1 MLQNSDPLKKRLKFQ
16 FWMPQRR
23 NWQFWASGIG
33 RQFSTTS
40 KDSHEEE
47 MFFFGLV
54 RTFSKNWCKM
64 KPLHLLWGSRTES
77 RNELNQTSNFI
88 LHTPHLSPNLT
99 KLFCYNVSFSLLS
112 TQVGRTLYAL
122 DLELLESIDPLH
134 TVLFSSSS
142 SSFLSFFLFLVLFIF
157 VLVLFNIW
165 LMAVLLEGR
174 VFCLKIV
181 CVKAFSM
188 HGPRNGNRWA
198 KSDGEVKKKKM
209 NE

>member
-33 RQFSTTS
+33 KQFSTTS

-47 MFFFGLV
+47 MFFFFGLV

-77 RNELNQTSNFI
+77 RNELNQTSYFI

-99 KLFCYNVSFSLLS
+99 TLFCYNVSFSLSS
-112 TQVGRTLYAL
+112 TQYTGWSHIIRAWLGIVGKHRPIAYGT
-122 DLELLESIDPLH
+122 
-134 TVLFSSSS
+134 F
-142 SSFLSFFLFLVLFIF
+142 FFLF
-157 VLVLFNIW
+157 
-165 LMAVLLEGR
+165 
-174 VFCLKIV
+174 
-181 CVKAFSM
+181 
-188 HGPRNGNRWA
+188 
-198 KSDGEVKKKKM
+198 
-209 NE
+209 